1 MENLAT
7 LKIEYSKV
15 DLRFLHYM
23 WKRSPLLTNLSL
35 RGSRAMVCDRINFD
49 SPHPPP
55 TGPGSARI
63 QQLKVLDLSH
73 TGRDAI
79 WFLREW
85 VLDNVDCKL
94 KRLYL
99 ERCPVPSFI
108 AHHVTPTIEFVSI
121 AGSDPLST
129 PYAMMDLRAWARL
142 SSIKKINASGGDH
155 RLMNETNR
163 DTLVRQ
169 HPNIVFDLSEDF
181 KESPRYF

>member
-1 MENLAT
+1 MENLVT
-7 LKIEYSKV
+7 LKFEFSLV
-15 DLRFLHYM
+15 DMRLFRYM
-23 WKRSPLLTNLSL
+23 CHRSPLKNLSL
-35 RGSRAMVCDRINFD
+35 RGSSGVVILVFFN
-49 SPHPPP
+49 SPHRPP
-55 TGPGSARI
+55 TEGSVRL
-63 QQLKVLDLSH
+63 QQLKVLDLSD
-73 TGRDAI
+73 TGMNAMF
-79 WFLREW
+79 FLRDL

-94 KRLYL
+94 THLYL
-99 ERCPVPSFI
+99 ERCALCPCV

>member
-1 MENLAT
+1 MENLVT
-7 LKIEYSKV
+7 IKIEYSVV
-15 DLRFLHYM
+15 DMRFVRYM
-23 WKRSPLLTNLSL
+23 CDRSPLKNLSM
-35 RGSRAMVCDRINFD
+35 RGSRVGLVSLLFFD
-49 SPHPPP
+49 SPHGPPP
-55 TGPGSARI
+55 PGSVRL
-63 QQLKVLDLSH
+63 QQLKVLDLSD
-73 TGRDAI
+73 TGEDTMK
-79 WFLREW
+79 FLREF
-85 VLDNVDCKL
+85 VEDNVDCKL
-94 KRLYL
+94 THLYL
-99 ERCPVPSFI
+99 ERCALCPCV

>member
-63 QQLKVLDLSH
+63 QQLKVLDLSD

-108 AHHVTPTIEFVSI
+108 ARHVTPTIEFVSI
-121 AGSDPLST
+121 AGYQT
-129 PYAMMDLRAWARL
+129 YAGYEVMDLRAWARL
-142 SSIKKINASGGDH
+142 SSIKEINASGGDH
-155 RLMNETNR
+155 RMINATRR
-163 DTLVRQ
+163 DELVLEN
-169 HPNIVFDLSEDF
+169 PNVVFDLSEDF